1 MKHIRKFMSVLVV
14 LFAATAF
21 TQTAAGQQFTVL
33 NPAQPTSSGKKIEV
47 LEFFSYVCPHC
58 YELHPKL
65 SEWQKTMPKD
75 VQIDFVSV
83 TFNPQWEMMTYTF
96 YALSVMGKQ
105 KQLDDAIY
113 DAWHNRISLY
123 TLDEVANFV
132 ADHGVNR
139 QEFVDNFNSFSVRSS
154 VERSKQMTR
163 TYQIEGTPTLVVDGK
178 YVISGLEPEDTIR
191 ALNEVIK
198 KVRKEHGKH

>member
-1 MKHIRKFMSVLVV
+1 MKHIQKLFAVLTM
-14 LFAATAF
+14 LFAAAAF
-21 TQTAAGQQFTVL
+21 AEPVAGQQYSVL
-33 NPAQPTSSGKKIEV
+33 NPSQPTNSGKKIEV

-58 YELHPKL
+58 YVLHPQL
-65 SEWQKTMPKD
+65 SAWQKTMPKD

-96 YALSVMGKQ
+96 YALSAMNKQ

-113 DAWHNRISLY
+113 DAWHNNVPLY
-123 TLDEVANFV
+123 SMDEVANFV
-132 ADHGVNR
+132 AEHGVNR
-139 QEFVDNFNSFSVRSS
+139 QEFIDNFNSFSVRSS

-163 TYQIEGTPTLVVDGK
+163 SYQIEGTPTLIVDGK

-191 ALNEVIK
+191 VLNEVIK
-198 KVRKEHGKH
+198 KVRKERSKH

>member
-14 LFAATAF
+14 LFATASF
-21 TQTAAGQQFTVL
+21 AQAAAGQQFTVL
-33 NPAQPTSSGKKIEV
+33 NPAQPTNSGKKIEV

-58 YELHPKL
+58 YKLHPAL

-96 YALSVMGKQ
+96 YALSAMGKQ

-113 DAWHNRISLY
+113 DAWNNRISLY

-191 ALNEVIK
+191 VLNEVLK